1 MTIYYGDPPEAGS
14 VYLDQHHAYRLM
26 YMPDATEPAGV
37 TEWHWTGEHW
47 CAGFIPFKSHNPDYG
62 WDVHSLDPL
71 HLEPSLLCRLCGSHG
86 FIRSGTWV
94 SA

>member
-1 MTIYYGDPPEAGS
+1 MTIYYGDPPDDGS
-14 VYLDQHHAYRLM
+14 VYLDKHHAYRLM
-26 YMPDATEPAGV
+26 HMPDATELAGI

-47 CAGFIPFKSHNPDYG
+47 CAGFVPFKSHNPDHG

-86 FIRSGTWV
+86 FIRAGAWV
-94 SA
+94 PA